1 MEEIPTIENTVPI
14 DAEMPAIASMP
25 EVAFPAI
32 KEQAPQRQIASESFG
47 QEPIPTI
54 ENTFPIAEEPIP
66 TIENTTS
73 LELTPTEELMGIGTA
88 FAKGVFSRPVVSL
101 AQQMLGVD
109 LKEAQRIES
118 GLGAKATAAEAFGLI
133 TPAVVSL
140 GGSLAARAGLTGI
153 ASAAAKVAATP
164 FTQGGVL
171 ALAGRKA
178 TEIAAKKGLQS
189 AAVKVSL
196 DLGVQGT
203 IYAAAD
209 EVAKAIEQRP
219 NTINQAAWN
228 VGASGLLAVVTGGA
242 LGKAS
247 SLWSAKYGPKLS
259 QFRKDFIGR
268 MRNIENGA
276 VPTATQAADELANIV
291 ATGDEVTSR
300 LASARGL
307 KRQEIEKFLPKE
319 TTEQMIAASDAALKN
334 ADDIL
339 ALAKT
344 DPILSTSPQQKI
356 KGLEAAATQLA
367 GEVAVPGI
375 TPFERWTSL
384 NKYKQTLDKLKIWE
398 TGQTEAVSAVR
409 KARTHVKKILEDTA
423 TWGAAGKRQAEINKA
438 VSVWDKKLKAARNN
452 FMNRVPGTR
461 NTYVANPDKL
471 VTIINQAKKGK
482 GAIKQNALSD
492 FLDATDDLYKT
503 IEKSNANLGIQADID
518 LPSLTAARAITEKL
532 TPGMKSAD
540 FIFGHAADA
549 AAEVIGMRTGYSLGK
564 ATGLPFGG
572 ELGALFGHYQIKPIV
587 RTILPIVSKP
597 MVAIGSRAPSI
608 HAASKAITEV
618 VNGSNVSK
626 LAANA
631 LFRTEKPIPVGMVA
645 SDAALEKL
653 DRRIQQLSQN
663 PEELLELNSDLD
675 EILPELGGSLTQ
687 TAANMVGYINSQRP
701 APKLESVFQ
710 KEMPVPF
717 LQQNQYK
724 RLLRLAYNPLEIYR
738 MIKDGTI
745 TSKDAIHFQNMYPDL
760 HADAKER
767 IMDNILELKNK
778 NINVPYKLRKSLSV
792 FVGFPLD
799 PNLTPQAIQA
809 AQSTYAPKNLPPPQT
824 PQFAPKSGRKSQ
836 VPSLTETEQQRRQRQ
851 D

>member
-14 DAEMPAIASMP
+14 DAEMPAIASTP
-25 EVAFPAI
+25 EVAFPAVE
-32 KEQAPQRQIASESFG
+32 EQAPQRQIASESFG

-66 TIENTTS
+66 TIENTIS
-73 LELTPTEELMGIGTA
+73 LELTPTEELMGLGTA
-88 FAKGVFSRPVVSL
+88 FARGLVSRPVVSL

-109 LKEAQRIES
+109 LKEAQRIEE

-133 TPAVVSL
+133 APAVVSL
-140 GGSLAARAGLTGI
+140 GGSLAARAGLTGV
-153 ASAAAKVAATP
+153 AAAAAKVAATP
-164 FTQGGVL
+164 FTQAGVL

-178 TEIAAKKGLQS
+178 TEIAAKKGLES
-189 AAVKVSL
+189 AAVKVAL

-228 VGASGLLAVVTGGA
+228 VGASGLLGAVTGGA
-242 LGKAS
+242 LGKVS

-276 VPTATQAADELANIV
+276 VPTATQAADELTNIV
-291 ATGDEVTSR
+291 STGDEITSR

-307 KRQEIEKFLPKE
+307 KRQEIESILPKAP
-319 TTEQMIAASDAALKN
+319 TKQMIEAS
-334 ADDIL
+334 DDIL
-339 ALAKT
+339 RKT
-344 DPILSTSPQQKI
+344 DEILSLAREKPATYAGSKI
-356 KGLEAAATQLA
+356 KIVEENAAELA
-367 GEVAVPGI
+367 GVLANPEATAYERYVAIDSFKQAVG
-375 TPFERWTSL
+375 
-384 NKYKQTLDKLKIWE
+384 KQTRFDLQQEGASKL
-398 TGQTEAVSAVR
+398 
-409 KARTHVKKILEDTA
+409 VKRLYSDIQKNLENTTA
-423 TWGAAGKRQAEINKA
+423 WGMAGKRQAEINKA
-438 VSVWDKKLKAARNN
+438 VSNWNKKFKAARTS
-452 FMNRVPGTR
+452 FMNKVPGT
-461 NTYVANPDKL
+461 NEYVANPDKL

-482 GAIKQNALSD
+482 GAIKQNALSE

-597 MVAIGSRAPSI
+597 MVAIGSRTPSI

-631 LFRTEKPIPVGMVA
+631 LFRTEKPIPIGMVA

-653 DRRIQQLSQN
+653 DRRVQQLSQN
-663 PEELLELNSDLD
+663 PEELLELNSELD

-701 APKLESVFQ
+701 APKFESVFQ

-809 AQSTYAPKNLPPPQT
+809 AQSTYAPENLPPPQT